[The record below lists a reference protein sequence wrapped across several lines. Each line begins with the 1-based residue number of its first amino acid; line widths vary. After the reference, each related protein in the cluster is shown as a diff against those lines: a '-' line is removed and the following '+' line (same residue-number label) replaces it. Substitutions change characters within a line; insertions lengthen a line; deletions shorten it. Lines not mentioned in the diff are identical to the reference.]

1 MLTKRLK
8 NSSFKES
15 AYAGSFFSH
24 EQSGMIRVENEVR
37 DMDLDN
43 IQRNL
48 LRKQPLFIGEDTAF
62 RSAVVVPL
70 VEVNGE
76 THILFEVRSLTM
88 RKQPGDISFPGGKID
103 PTDKDLEEAALRELY
118 EELSV
123 PPSSA
128 HVLSALSPLIISPG
142 FVIYPFVAKVDMREV
157 NTLNRD
163 EVHEVFTVPLDW
175 LLNCEPDLHH
185 VFMKPT
191 PADGFPYDK
200 IMKGEDYEWRARAID
215 EWFFE
220 YNGYV
225 IWGLTARIL
234 KYFLER
240 LKG

>member
-1 MLTKRLK
+1 MNLMKI
-8 NSSFKES
+8 KEQLQH
-15 AYAGSFFSH
+15 A
-24 EQSGMIRVENEVR
+24 
-37 DMDLDN
+37 
-43 IQRNL
+43 
-48 LRKQPLFIGEDTAF
+48 QPSFIGEELAF

-70 VEVNGE
+70 VDINGE
-76 THILFEVRSLTM
+76 LHVLFEVRSLTM

-103 PTDKDLEEAALRELY
+103 ATDASPQAAALRELY

-123 PPSSA
+123 PPSSVD
-128 HVLSALSPLIISPG
+128 VLAELSPLIISPS

-163 EVHEVFTVPLDW
+163 EVAEVFTVPLQW
-175 LLNCEPDLHH
+175 LLDCDPDLHH

-191 PADGFPYDK
+191 PADGFPFDK
-200 IMKGEDYEWRARAID
+200 IMNGEDYEWRARAMD

-220 YNGYV
+220 YNDYV

-240 LKG
+240 IQTDF

>member
-1 MLTKRLK
+1 MNLMKI
-8 NSSFKES
+8 KEQLQH
-15 AYAGSFFSH
+15 A
-24 EQSGMIRVENEVR
+24 
-37 DMDLDN
+37 
-43 IQRNL
+43 
-48 LRKQPLFIGEDTAF
+48 QPSFIGEESAF

-70 VEVNGE
+70 VDINGE
-76 THILFEVRSLTM
+76 LHVLFEVRSLTM

-103 PTDKDLEEAALRELY
+103 ATDASPQAAALRELY

-123 PPSSA
+123 PPSSVD
-128 HVLSALSPLIISPG
+128 VLAELSPLIISPS

-163 EVHEVFTVPLDW
+163 EVAEVFTVPLQW
-175 LLNCEPDLHH
+175 LLDCDPDLHH

-191 PADGFPYDK
+191 PADGFPFDK
-200 IMKGEDYEWRARAID
+200 IMNGEDYEWRARAMD

-220 YNGYV
+220 YNDYV

-240 LKG
+240 IQTDF

>member
-1 MLTKRLK
+1 M
-8 NSSFKES
+8 N
-15 AYAGSFFSH
+15 
-24 EQSGMIRVENEVR
+24 V
-37 DMDLDN
+37 DD
-43 IQRNL
+43 IQGKFL
-48 LRKQPLFIGEDTAF
+48 QKQPLFIGEDTAF

-76 THILFEVRSLTM
+76 THVLFEVRSMTM

-103 PTDKDLEEAALRELY
+103 PTDRNPEEAALRELY

-123 PPSSA
+123 PPSSTE
-128 HVLSALSPLIISPG
+128 VLSALSPLIISPA

-175 LLNCEPDLHH
+175 LIQYEPELHH
-185 VFMKPT
+185 VLMKPT
-191 PADGFPYDK
+191 PSEGFPFDK
-200 IMKGEDYEWRARAID
+200 IMNGKDYEWRARAID
-215 EWFFE
+215 EWFFD

-240 LKG
+240 LKA